1 MEQQTMVTENALK
14 AMADLGIQN
23 TGLYNTI
30 TCSEPSQLGQ
40 VRSKLDFKT
49 ITSPRKQEILNL
61 IADAKKETV
70 SQVSKGSERRKIL
83 QIKGQVSSPRAR
95 FNEDNEQQ
103 ALEIRQ
109 SSGLP
114 TLKIGDD
121 SFSKNGSVAGSKHSN

>member
-1 MEQQTMVTENALK
+1 MEQRFKENFSARKRHVTENALK

-70 SQVSKGSERRKIL
+70 SQVSKGSERRRIL

-95 FNEDNEQQ
+95 FNEDN
-103 ALEIRQ
+103 
-109 SSGLP
+109 
-114 TLKIGDD
+114 
-121 SFSKNGSVAGSKHSN
+121 N